1 MDQTQTTNPDY
12 SLRVRPSWDEYFIT
26 ICGVVATR
34 SHDYETQVGCV
45 IVNPNKRIV
54 STGYNGLP
62 AGVKD
67 DFWATHR
74 GQSVQIPGVFP
85 EGEIRYDVD
94 KYDTVTHA
102 EANAIVSAV
111 ENLHGCHLY
120 STLFPCN
127 ECAKLIITAGIKKI
141 FYQDIREWKAN
152 AVAKTLFEQA
162 GIEIIHVNSKNNL

>member
-1 MDQTQTTNPDY
+1 MANMDQASIANSEFQP
-12 SLRVRPSWDEYFIT
+12 RVRPSWDEYFMN
-26 ICGVVATR
+26 ICRIVATR
-34 SHDYETQVGCV
+34 SHDYDTQVGCIV
-45 IVNPNKRIV
+45 VNPNKRIV

-74 GQSVQIPGVFP
+74 GQLVQIPGVFP
-85 EGEIRYDVD
+85 EGEVKYDVD

-127 ECAKLIITAGIKKI
+127 E
-141 FYQDIREWKAN
+141 
-152 AVAKTLFEQA
+152 
-162 GIEIIHVNSKNNL
+162 

>member
-1 MDQTQTTNPDY
+1 MDQAPAPNEDY
-12 SLRVRPSWDEYFIT
+12 SPRIRPGWEEYFIN
-26 ICGVVATR
+26 ICKIVATR

-62 AGVKD
+62 AGVRD
-67 DFWATHR
+67 EFWATHR
-74 GQSVQIPGVFP
+74 GQQVQIPGVFA
-85 EGEIRYDVD
+85 EGKIYYDVD

-111 ENLHGCHLY
+111 ESLHGCYLY

-141 FYQDIREWKAN
+141 YYQDIREWKAN
-152 AVAKTLFEQA
+152 AIAKTLFEQA
-162 GIEIIHVNSKNNL
+162 GIEMIQVKHNI